1 MDILR
6 DGLRPFVEEQLKK
19 RFASRW
25 NEHLRLEY
33 DFTDGFED
41 ASNIEPDVYILLK
54 ACMRNWDQ
62 VFAPEL
68 GKWGRTL
75 ISELQIWRN
84 RWAHQCNFTDE
95 DADRMMESTAR
106 LLTMIGASDTEVRAL
121 RRPGVVAR
129 QNSKHIHPGAASRP
143 GGQRAFM
150 QSLVAEYGFDREIVT
165 LAYAEAEERGEVHRQ
180 NENQPAL
187 SYARAL
193 WSDGVN
199 KGWLRPD

>member
-1 MDILR
+1 MDVLR

-75 ISELQIWRN
+75 ISEL
-84 RWAHQCNFTDE
+84 
-95 DADRMMESTAR
+95 
-106 LLTMIGASDTEVRAL
+106 
-121 RRPGVVAR
+121 
-129 QNSKHIHPGAASRP
+129 
-143 GGQRAFM
+143 
-150 QSLVAEYGFDREIVT
+150 
-165 LAYAEAEERGEVHRQ
+165 RG
-180 NENQPAL
+180 
-187 SYARAL
+187 
-193 WSDGVN
+193 
-199 KGWLRPD
+199 